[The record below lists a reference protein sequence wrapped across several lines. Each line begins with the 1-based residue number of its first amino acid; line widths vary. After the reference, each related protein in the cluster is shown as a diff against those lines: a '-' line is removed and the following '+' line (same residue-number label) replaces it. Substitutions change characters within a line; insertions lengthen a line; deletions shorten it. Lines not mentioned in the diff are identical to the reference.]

1 MRKISM
7 LFLMMI
13 CLCTFVTAEAAT
25 IFDGSATQLR
35 DKMVG
40 IVGNRAYVADIL
52 YDEHFTNSDFCDVGD
67 KAYRFIVG
75 NNENLEYCTVIL
87 FENKD
92 RNVFRALITADTT
105 DKKQTSAQVGAVSGL
120 VMWSIGMNGN
130 EINEVSVN
138 IRNKL
143 SRRLPQEDLISVDVK
158 CNSIGRIIRSTN
170 QIKGKFCVWM
180 VSAVS

>member
-40 IVGNRAYVADIL
+40 IVGNRAYVADLL
-52 YDEHFTNSDFCDVGD
+52 YDEPFTNSDFCDVGD

-75 NNENLEYCTVIL
+75 DNRTLEYCTVIL
-87 FENKD
+87 FENKE
-92 RNVFRALITADTT
+92 RKVFRALIGADMT
-105 DKKQTSAQVGAVSGL
+105 DKEQTSAQVGVVTRL

-130 EINEVSVN
+130 EINEISVN
-138 IRNKL
+138 MRNKNR
-143 SRRLPQEDLISVDVK
+143 RRLPQEDSISVDVK
-158 CNSIGRIIRSTN
+158 CNSIGRIIRTTT
-170 QIKGKFCVWM
+170 QIKGKFCVGM
-180 VSAVS
+180 ISAVS